1 MAQLFSQTA
10 GLFQQSSKLQGGQ
23 VVYQVLEN
31 VIRCVTEPPQD
42 RQAGHQ
48 QYQGCQLGP
57 VTSGTWDGWMQTGIW
72 HLQVLRNL

>member
-31 VIRCVTEPPQD
+31 VIWCVTEPP
-42 RQAGHQ
+42 
-48 QYQGCQLGP
+48 
-57 VTSGTWDGWMQTGIW
+57 
-72 HLQVLRNL
+72 